1 MEHVARQAAPSDRQL
16 LLGDPQNRA
25 GFHAN
30 LLAATR
36 QGAGQVMYAVRVLA
50 GYWGFRL
57 AELPPAPLSI
67 WQGGC
72 DPIAP
77 PAAGRYFHR
86 QLAGSEMFFDPQA
99 GHVTMLKWHAREILA
114 RFA

>member
-1 MEHVARQAAPSDRQL
+1 L
-16 LLGDPQNRA
+16 LLGDRVNRQ

-36 QGAGQVMYAVRVLA
+36 GGADQVMHAVRLL
-50 GYWGFRL
+50 GTDWGFRL
-57 AELPPAPLSI
+57 ADLPPAPISI

-77 PAAGRYFHR
+77 PAAGRYFHQ
-86 QLAGSEMFFDPQA
+86 QLKGSEYYFDPKA
-99 GHVTMLKWHAREILA
+99 GHATMLKWHAREILA
-114 RFA
+114 KFARRRF